1 MAACV
6 RKNEDFCGFVKMCID
21 FLSVSSYHKDAMI
34 LYNTRDYARL
44 YFDRTYNR

>member
-1 MAACV
+1 MNNFAV
-6 RKNEDFCGFVKMCID
+6 LYDLCID
-21 FLSVSSYHKDAMI
+21 FLLFSSYHKDAMI